1 MTAEYIYLFNA
12 ITDII
17 EQLQEM
23 QKRAEELYL
32 ERGD

>member
-12 ITDII
+12 ITEII
-17 EQLQEM
+17 EQLKEV